1 MKQTNLQ
8 KAQVRLREKFIK
20 NGVKMLA
27 PETVYFSKDTK
38 IGKNVTIEPY
48 VVLGEKVKIQNNSKI
63 KSFSHLENVK
73 IENNVTVGPF
83 ARLRPGTVLKSGS
96 RVGNFVEIKKSS
108 VGKNSKI
115 NHLSYIGDT
124 NIGNFVN
131 IGAGTIT
138 CNYDGK
144 NKNKTI
150 IKNKV
155 FVGSNSSLVAPV
167 TLNEKSTIGAGS
179 VITKNVKKNSLALT
193 RSNQSE
199 VKNYKRIITQETL
212 DWWKSQGSEAQK
224 WITPSDDDQKISKL
238 YDWFWENSP
247 TDIKNFYTRGNTFDP
262 IFLQSLMAD
271 TDRPMPYNWWQI
283 RDTRSYIEG
292 LAWGS
297 ELIHDY
303 IPPGCEGFTKHDP
316 KHDIA
321 LDVMRMQTIARAIV

>member
-8 KAQVRLREKFIK
+8 KSQARLREKFIK

-48 VVLGEKVKIQNNSKI
+48 VVIGEKVKIQNNSKI

-96 RVGNFVEIKKSS
+96 KVGNFVEIKKSNL
-108 VGKNSKI
+108 GKNSKV
-115 NHLSYIGDT
+115 NHLSYIGDA
-124 NIGNFVN
+124 NIGDEVN

-199 VKNYKRIITQETL
+199 VKNYKR
-212 DWWKSQGSEAQK
+212 KK
-224 WITPSDDDQKISKL
+224 
-238 YDWFWENSP
+238 
-247 TDIKNFYTRGNTFDP
+247 
-262 IFLQSLMAD
+262 
-271 TDRPMPYNWWQI
+271 
-283 RDTRSYIEG
+283 
-292 LAWGS
+292 
-297 ELIHDY
+297 
-303 IPPGCEGFTKHDP
+303 
-316 KHDIA
+316 
-321 LDVMRMQTIARAIV
+321 